1 MKLKK
6 ITALLIA
13 AALLV
18 GVTACGNNS
27 TNPDNP
33 SDVTSGDTSS
43 DTPSDTTADSGA
55 SSEVT
60 SDPLEFLNGIWD
72 SYSDDDKFPA
82 AGGNGDGNLVDG
94 APGNFAFNASE
105 IDRLLGYPEG
115 SADKIDSV
123 ASLFHMMNLN
133 TFTAGAYHLKD
144 ASDAA
149 DLAQAVRDDIQAR
162 RWMCGFPDKLIV
174 VNVGSMLVSAFGN
187 EDLINTFR
195 DKIVAVYP
203 DATVSFDEA
212 IQ

>member
-27 TNPDNP
+27 QNPDNP
-33 SDVTSGDTSS
+33 SD
-43 DTPSDTTADSGA
+43 TTTDQGTA
-55 SSEVT
+55 SEAT
-60 SDPLEFLNGIWD
+60 SDPLKFLNGIWD
-72 SYSDDDKFPA
+72 SYSDDEKFPA
-82 AGGNGDGNLVDG
+82 SGGNGDGNLVDD
-94 APGNFAFNASE
+94 APGKFEFNASE

-133 TFTAGAYHLKD
+133 TFSAGAYHLKD

-149 DLAQAVRDDIQAR
+149 DIAKAIRDDIQAR
-162 RWMCGFPDKLIV
+162 HWMCGFPDKLIV
-174 VNVGSMLVSAFGN
+174 VSVGSIVVSAFGF
-187 EDLINTFR
+187 EELIDTFR
-195 DKIVAVYP
+195 DKIVAAYP